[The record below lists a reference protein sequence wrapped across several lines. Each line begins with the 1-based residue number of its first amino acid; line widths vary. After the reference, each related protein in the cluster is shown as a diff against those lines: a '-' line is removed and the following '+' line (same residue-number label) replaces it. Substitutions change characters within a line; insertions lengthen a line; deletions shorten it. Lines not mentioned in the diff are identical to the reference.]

1 MSMLRTPSTRKPP
14 LAEQVNRIPPPRRV
28 LRSNANSIP
37 STPVSATKIQI
48 PNRRLSSVDASEVP
62 SEFRSISTNLQAL
75 AKMVE
80 DEFGN
85 VVGSISTTTNTTSTM
100 NIDPSVVYERGRF
113 YEEYSARRNER
124 LKRKKG
130 VTGQEKKST
139 PYSLGVTFESGKK
152 RESKKLDSLRK
163 SVPANFSVSQTTEN
177 TPRYSLRSST
187 KENKKPPLPL
197 DVEKSVVGTRR
208 TRRI

>member
-14 LAEQVNRIPPPRRV
+14 LAEQVNRLPPRRI
-28 LRSNANSIP
+28 LRSNATLIP
-37 STPVSATKIQI
+37 TTPVSVTKTQI
-48 PNRRLSSVDASEVP
+48 PNRRLSSVEPSEVP
-62 SEFRSISTNLQAL
+62 SEFISISSNLQAL

-80 DEFGN
+80 NEFGN
-85 VVGSISTTTNTTSTM
+85 VVGSNTTTTM

-130 VTGQEKKST
+130 VTGQEKKSS

-163 SVPANFSVSQTTEN
+163 SVPANFSVSQTTESA
-177 TPRYSLRSST
+177 PRYSLRSST

-197 DVEKSVVGTRR
+197 NIEKSVVDSERKIGTRR